1 MEQKPKKRRFLKR
14 ALIAGS
20 ILILIFLALQYWFIN
35 NARNVLKNYISEQSK
50 GKITLELER
59 LNLNLLTKRLQIVQ
73 GELKSTD
80 STIAP
85 VSYQVN
91 FTRLSV
97 NVGSMWSLLFRKELM
112 LDSLKIYNPNI
123 RVTQWRKDTSRL
135 QEIDKLSI
143 PQELGKVYNALLGA
157 LNEFAVRRII
167 IDNAQVNLV
176 NKIDPKSEPVNIS
189 NIHFD
194 LARKYT
200 LENNR
205 YVFTPGEQTIELR
218 TFNQDIALPDERH
231 RLAFKSFRLQLIGQT
246 IEMDSCT
253 VTARSTDSVK
263 SNYSIFYKKLYLSG
277 VDFPALSAQN
287 LIKADTVYCVNPVFD
302 FNIYRGETTAQNN
315 TPDPRKIIG
324 ELSGNLDL
332 GYVKIEQ
339 AGINFNLYGKTDR
352 SFFNANKDDFTI
364 RGLRINPD
372 SAYPVS
378 LRDID
383 MVLKEYQLYNQDS
396 SSSFSFDSL
405 RLKNND
411 IILNNFA
418 VSSNSGRRIV
428 RNDIDVKVPYFELS
442 NLDWYE
448 LIFNEY
454 LIARTALLK
463 DPVVNF
469 TRKKTGVA
477 GRKFKLFDA
486 LLSLD
491 NQAGLENVTVLNGTM
506 NMRLGPTSAF
516 NVANIDFRVNS
527 NKVLSSTTKE
537 NLRSAVEYLSFKK
550 GELRLKDLSARM
562 QNARF
567 TNDNIIF
574 ADLVS
579 ITGKDEVIKATVHN
593 VFIDNMQMDDN
604 ADSIDVDGFR
614 WKNADVTLQALPA
627 VNDDDNGISSIYL
640 KNISGEDTRLKFSNR
655 QTTVSTFLNSLTA
668 TSILRKEDG
677 LIIVE
682 DFSVD
687 GSDLIIDGKEVQV
700 NANAYRLTGKDSSIV
715 NNVQVTRI
723 TGDDTMNI
731 RTPAVQFST
740 DLNRLFANDLH
751 FDYLHAKDPV
761 IKMARND
768 RNGSG
773 SRGQSATVNSPIR
786 IDELTAH
793 GADITL
799 STNRDDSATVLRIP
813 STENSQLSAS
823 GIVITGPVLEIASL
837 KMNTNSATFVNRAG
851 ALSGVEKGKIDMD
864 LSSIRFGRH
873 AGKMNWSGIIN
884 TLNIENANGITLK
897 QSKSNLYF
905 QQASLGN
912 ISLASDYLPNFSEI
926 LKINV
931 SAWLRIP
938 EGQYIDSAT
947 TIRWYNAHFSSN
959 QSVLTLDSMQYH
971 PTLPLDSVLA
981 RANYEAD
988 YITLRTGAIT
998 IDGLDAERFEEN
1010 SSVIAQKI
1018 DISNPIVTVFRD
1030 KQLPS
1035 PPLLGKKPLPV
1046 ELINSLSLPV
1056 QVQELNF
1063 HGGHIGYTEKNAK
1076 TGNAGTLQLHDVHGQ
1091 VRNLQ
1096 NVASAAGDSLYIDF
1110 NTQIMNAAPATINVA
1125 QSYSDSLGS
1134 FVLKASIGKT
1144 AIAVLNP
1151 FLQPVVNVRIRSGE
1165 LDSGKF
1171 IIHADKIAATGTMD
1185 LDYRDLKIRI
1195 LKNGDP
1201 EKTPFLQN
1209 AISFFA
1215 NTFLIRNNSR
1225 GRTGLI
1231 FYELQPEQSFIKYT
1245 IKSFISGVAS
1255 NVGARNNKKHIRR
1268 YERKKR

>member
-1 MEQKPKKRRFLKR
+1 MEQKPKRHRFLKR
-14 ALIAGS
+14 ALIAGA
-20 ILILIFLALQYWFIN
+20 ILILIFFALQFWFIN
-35 NARNVLKNYISEQSK
+35 NARNVLKNYISEQS
-50 GKITLELER
+50 GGRITLELER
-59 LNLNLLTKRLQIVQ
+59 LHLNLLTKRLQIVQ

-80 STIAP
+80 TTTAP

-112 LDSLKIYNPNI
+112 LDSLKIYNPDI
-123 RVTQWRKDTSRL
+123 RVIQWRKDTTRL
-135 QEIDKLSI
+135 QDIDKLSI

-157 LNEFAVRRII
+157 LNAFAVRRIV

-176 NKIDPKSEPVNIS
+176 NKIDLQSEPVNIS
-189 NIHFD
+189 NIHFN
-194 LARKYT
+194 LSRNYT
-200 LENNR
+200 RENNR

-218 TFNQDIALPDERH
+218 TANQDIALPDERH

-253 VTARSTDSVK
+253 VTARATDSVQ

-287 LIKADTVYCVNPVFD
+287 LIKADTVYCINPVFD
-302 FNIYRGETTAQNN
+302 FNIYRGEATAENN
-315 TPDPRKIIG
+315 APDPRKIIG

-332 GYVKIEQ
+332 NYVKIEQ
-339 AGINFNLYGKTDR
+339 AGIHFNLYGKTDR
-352 SFFNANKDDFTI
+352 SFFNSNKDDFTI
-364 RGLRINPD
+364 QGLRINPD

-378 LRDID
+378 LHDID

-418 VSSNSGRRIV
+418 VSSTSGRRIL
-428 RNDIDVKVPYFELS
+428 RNAIDVKVPYFELS

-454 LIARTALLK
+454 LIAKTALLK

-469 TRKKTGVA
+469 TRRKTGVA
-477 GRKFKLFDA
+477 GKKFKLFDA

-516 NVANIDFRVNS
+516 NVENIDFRVNS

-537 NLRSAVEYLSFKK
+537 NLRSAVDYLSFKN
-550 GELRLKDLSARM
+550 GELQLKDISARM

-579 ITGKDEVIKATVHN
+579 ITGKDELIRATVRN

-627 VNDDDNGISSIYL
+627 VNGEDNGISSIYL

-655 QTTVSTFLNSLTA
+655 QTTVSTFLNALNAS
-668 TSILRKEDG
+668 SIRRKEDG
-677 LIIVE
+677 LIHVE

-687 GSDLIIDGKEVQV
+687 GTELFIDGKEVQV
-700 NANAYRLTGKDSSIV
+700 NASAYRLTGSDSSSIE
-715 NNVQVTRI
+715 NVEVTRI
-723 TGDDTMNI
+723 SGDDTMKI
-731 RTPAVQFST
+731 RTPSVLFST
-740 DLNRLFANDLH
+740 DLNRLFSDDLH
-751 FDYLHAKDPV
+751 FDYLHAQAPV
-761 IKMARND
+761 INMARND
-768 RNGSG
+768 RTGSSG
-773 SRGQSATVNSPIR
+773 RRQNPTVQSPIR

-799 STNRDDSATVLRIP
+799 TTTREDSSTVLRIP
-813 STENSQLSAS
+813 ATENSIFSAKD
-823 GIVITGPVLEIASL
+823 IVISGPVLEIASL
-837 KMNTNSATFVNRAG
+837 KLSTQSATFVNRSG
-851 ALSGVEKGKIDMD
+851 ALSGVENGNIDMD
-864 LSSIRFGRH
+864 LSSIRFGRQ

-897 QSKSNLYF
+897 QTKSNLYF

-912 ISLASDYLPNFSEI
+912 ISLASDYLPNFSEL

-959 QSVLTLDSMQYH
+959 QSVLTLDSLEYH
-971 PTLPLDSVLA
+971 PTMPLDSILA

-988 YITLRTGAIT
+988 YITLRTGAVR
-998 IDGLDAERFEEN
+998 IDGLDAERFEAN
-1010 SSVIAQKI
+1010 SSVIARKV
-1018 DISNPIVTVFRD
+1018 DISKPVITVFRD

-1035 PPLLGKKPLPV
+1035 PPLLQKKPLPV

-1056 QVQELNF
+1056 QVAELNYSE
-1063 HGGHIGYTEKNAK
+1063 GHIGYTEKNAK
-1076 TGNAGTLQLHDVHGQ
+1076 SGKTGTLNLHDVHGQ
-1091 VRNLQ
+1091 VRNLR
-1096 NVASAAGDSLYIDF
+1096 NVASTSGDSLYITF
-1110 NTQIMNAAPATINVA
+1110 NTRIMNAVPATIYVA
-1125 QSYSDSLGS
+1125 QSYSDSLGA
-1134 FVLKASIGKT
+1134 FILQGILGKT
-1144 AIAVLNP
+1144 EIAVLNP

-1171 IIHADKIAATGTMD
+1171 TIHADKIAATGTMD

-1195 LKNGDP
+1195 LKNGNPD
-1201 EKTPFLQN
+1201 KSPFLQN
-1209 AISFFA
+1209 AVSFIA

-1231 FYELQPEQSFIKYT
+1231 FYALQPEQSFIKYT

-1268 YERKKR
+1268 YERSK